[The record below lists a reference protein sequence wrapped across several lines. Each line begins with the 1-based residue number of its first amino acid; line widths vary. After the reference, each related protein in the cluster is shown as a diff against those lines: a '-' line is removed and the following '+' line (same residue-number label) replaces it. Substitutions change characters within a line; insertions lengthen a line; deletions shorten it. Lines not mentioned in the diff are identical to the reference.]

1 MSGIVWLASY
11 PKSGNTWFRMLISNL
26 LTQGDRAAD
35 INDPDERMSIASARL
50 PFEDVTLVESD
61 LLTPDEADI
70 LRPRVFEAIAS
81 GGYEVPSTLPW
92 RNRRDWPTI
101 LKVHDAYTLTPDGE
115 PLLRAA
121 QGAILVV
128 RDPRAVAPSFA
139 NHMHCSLDRAI
150 ELMALEDTTFGVLA
164 GKQSLQ
170 MRQKLLSW
178 HAHARSWL
186 DQTDVPVH
194 LVRYED
200 LKRDT
205 ARVFH
210 DAMHFAGRRV
220 SLDEAARATRLA
232 DFAQLQAQERAKGFA
247 EWPSRRGFHNF
258 FRRGEADAWRSE
270 LSPEQIMCIQ
280 RQHAEMMERLGYSL
294 EAPRNME
301 RQA

>member
-26 LTQGDRAAD
+26 ATEGDRAAD

-50 PFEDVTLVESD
+50 PFEDVTLIESD
-61 LLTPDEADI
+61 LLTPDETDI
-70 LRPRVFEAIAS
+70 LRPRVFEALADGS
-81 GGYEVPSTLPW
+81 YEVPSTLPW

-101 LKVHDAYTLTPDGE
+101 LKVHDAYTLTPEGE

-128 RDPRAVAPSFA
+128 RDPRGVAPSFA
-139 NHMHCSLDRAI
+139 NHMDCPLDRAI
-150 ELMALEDTTFGVLA
+150 ALMASPETTFGMLA

-186 DQTDVPVH
+186 DQEDVPVH
-194 LVRYED
+194 MVRYED

-205 ARVFH
+205 AGVFH
-210 DAMHFAGRRV
+210 DAMHFAGRRITRG
-220 SLDEAARATRLA
+220 EAERAARLA
-232 DFAQLQAQERAKGFA
+232 DFARLQAQERAKGFA
-247 EWPSRRGFHNF
+247 EWPSRRGFHSF
-258 FRRGEADAWRSE
+258 FRRGEAEAWRSE
-270 LSPEQIMCIQ
+270 LSREQIARIE
-280 RQHAEMMERLGYSL
+280 RDHAEMMLRLGYSL
-294 EAPRNME
+294 VEREAI
-301 RQA
+301 

>member
-26 LTQGDRAAD
+26 ATQGERAAD

-50 PFEDVTLVESD
+50 PFEDVTLIESD

-81 GGYEVPSTLPW
+81 GAYEVPSTLPW

-101 LKVHDAYTLTPDGE
+101 LKVHDAYTLTPEGE

-139 NHMHCSLDRAI
+139 NHMHCTVDRAI
-150 ELMALEDTTFGVLA
+150 ELMAAEDTAFGVLV
-164 GKQSLQ
+164 GRQSLQ

-178 HAHARSWL
+178 HGHARSWL
-186 DQTDVPVH
+186 DQEEVPVH

-205 ARVFH
+205 ARVFR
-210 DAMHFAGRRV
+210 DAMHFAGRNI
-220 SLDEAARATRLA
+220 SQGEAERAARLA

-247 EWPSRRGFHNF
+247 EWPSRRGFHSF
-258 FRRGEADAWRSE
+258 FRRGEAEGWRSE
-270 LSPEQIMCIQ
+270 LSPGQIQRIE
-280 RQHAEMMERLGYSL
+280 RQHAEMMARLGYT
-294 EAPRNME
+294 
-301 RQA
+301 